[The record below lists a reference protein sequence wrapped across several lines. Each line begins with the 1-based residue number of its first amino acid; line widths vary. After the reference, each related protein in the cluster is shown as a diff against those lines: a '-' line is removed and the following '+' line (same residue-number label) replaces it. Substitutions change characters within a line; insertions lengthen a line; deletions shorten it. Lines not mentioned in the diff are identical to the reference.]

1 VKKVPWY
8 REAGDLQRS
17 LLVQRRRL
25 NLRLLFVLASVL
37 PALKVRLA
45 YLVIRVVTRTAASR
59 INFFSAIMLQWQV
72 MERREFVK
80 QMGLGLAAGWAAGR
94 LSWPFSAWAAGPELR
109 LAFLADAHLKDG
121 NDRRPEA
128 RSLARAVAE
137 IRQLSPPPELV
148 LFAGDLAH
156 RGRPD
161 ALDLGQEILGDLPA
175 PCWAVRGE
183 GDHGPGGKSAWVRR
197 WGEPRFSR
205 AFRGFHLLGLDTWL
219 NPRAGGPVFE
229 IGADQR
235 QWLAQE
241 LATLSPT
248 TPLIILTHAP
258 LRRIFHPWQQ
268 WTGDAGAIAPLLS
281 PFRQVLCVHGHVHG
295 AGTRGQGSGI
305 RNDNNDNNFC
315 SWSLTVNRKLE
326 TENHLSLPATAW
338 PSPLAVQGTP
348 RVMRP
353 GAGPRGCGWALA
365 NLSDTGNQ
373 FLPQVWQA

>member
-1 VKKVPWY
+1 MK
-8 REAGDLQRS
+8 
-17 LLVQRRRL
+17 
-25 NLRLLFVLASVL
+25 
-37 PALKVRLA
+37 
-45 YLVIRVVTRTAASR
+45 
-59 INFFSAIMLQWQV
+59 
-72 MERREFVK
+72 RREFIK
-80 QMGLGLAAGWAAGR
+80 QVGLGLAAGWAAGR

-109 LAFLADAHLKDG
+109 LALLADAHLKDG

-128 RSLARAVAE
+128 RALARAVAE

-148 LFAGDLAH
+148 LFGGDLAH

-161 ALDLGQEILGDLPA
+161 ALDLGKEIFADLPA

-205 AFRGFHLLGLDTWL
+205 AFRGFHLLGLDTPL

-235 QWLAQE
+235 QWLARE
-241 LATLSPT
+241 LASLSPA
-248 TPLIILTHAP
+248 TPLIILSHAP

-268 WTGDAGAIAPLLS
+268 WTGDAGAIAPLLRR
-281 PFRQVLCVHGHVHG
+281 FKQVLCVHGHVHG
-295 AGTRGQGSGI
+295 VETGV
-305 RNDNNDNNFC
+305 RNDDNGGNNFC
-315 SWSLTVNRKLE
+315 SWSLG
-326 TENHLSLPATAW
+326 ENHLSLPATAW
-338 PSPLAVQGTP
+338 PRPLAVQGTP

-365 NLSDTGNQ
+365 TLSDTSRHFQ
-373 FLPQVWQA
+373 PYLWQA